1 MTQKL
6 IEILFI
12 TFGILMIIVIYRLVL
27 RRLSKGRVI
36 HSDFCTLY
44 SLEKN
49 PVAETIEFYFTT
61 PVAQHIRFCIWN
73 QNDECIELKNEE
85 MAEGGHIVRFDT
97 RTLENG
103 IYTFGIITD
112 QQKTIKKFE
121 IRN

>member
-49 PVAETIEFYFTT
+49 PVNDTVEFYFTT
-61 PVAQHIRFCIWN
+61 PVSQHIRFCIWKEN
-73 QNDECIELKNEE
+73 EEFIELKNEDVPK
-85 MAEGGHIVRFDT
+85 GGHIIRFDS

-103 IYTFGIITD
+103 LYTFGLVTKK
-112 QQKTIKKFE
+112 QKTIKKFE